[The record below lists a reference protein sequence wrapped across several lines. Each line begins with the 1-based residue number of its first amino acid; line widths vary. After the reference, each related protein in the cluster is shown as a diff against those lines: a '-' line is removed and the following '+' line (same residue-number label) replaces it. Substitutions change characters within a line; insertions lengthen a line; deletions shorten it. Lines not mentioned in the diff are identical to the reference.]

1 MTLER
6 FLHRMGVCF
15 VENNARQILNKWD
28 FPVRHGEKRFLCP
41 FSKHDPYYLSKF
53 PLNFNGYFI
62 CGGTTHCDKK
72 DVSHEIS
79 DMWYGWFYCDL
90 NIHQPHK
97 YCQNKQIGEVP
108 SADRQS
114 AGLQNVCASQNVQ
127 TRFITSCIFDMCYT
141 FVWTVLHAE
150 QW

>member
-1 MTLER
+1 MSMEEVYFGHHSLQCKRQLLDIQIQVEIIIPMTLER
-6 FLHRMGVCF
+6 FFHRMGVCF
-15 VENNARQILNKWD
+15 VENNARRILNKWD

-79 DMWYGWFYCDL
+79 DM
-90 NIHQPHK
+90 
-97 YCQNKQIGEVP
+97 
-108 SADRQS
+108 
-114 AGLQNVCASQNVQ
+114 
-127 TRFITSCIFDMCYT
+127 
-141 FVWTVLHAE
+141 
-150 QW
+150 